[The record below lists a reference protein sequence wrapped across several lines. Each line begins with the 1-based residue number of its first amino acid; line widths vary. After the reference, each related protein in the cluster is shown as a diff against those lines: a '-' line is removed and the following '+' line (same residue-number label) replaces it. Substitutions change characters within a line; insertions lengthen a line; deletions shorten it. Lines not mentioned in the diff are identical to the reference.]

1 MADLLKIDVNVP
13 VQVALTRK
21 GPGRAVESK
30 FGGEQRMYTLATATG
45 DRVLYAPVELA
56 EQIDKL
62 SLSAGEPFVIQK
74 RVATEGQRT
83 VTRWLAER
91 PGAQPAPKAA
101 ASRTTRGPI
110 PAPVRQMPTPSVAE
124 EVAAGLHPAAQGVL
138 ASMMAICLTGAF
150 DAWRMAQD
158 HAAAKGHVFQFD
170 ATNVQGTAST
180 MFIQLSRDGQM
191 LLPRIATQQQGGT
204 QWPN

>member
-91 PGAQPAPKAA
+91 PGPSQPLRPRLLVRLGVQFRRLCARCRRP
-101 ASRTTRGPI
+101 ASLRR
-110 PAPVRQMPTPSVAE
+110 S
-124 EVAAGLHPAAQGVL
+124 LL
-138 ASMMAICLTGAF
+138 ASTRPHKAC
-150 DAWRMAQD
+150 
-158 HAAAKGHVFQFD
+158 
-170 ATNVQGTAST
+170 
-180 MFIQLSRDGQM
+180 
-191 LLPRIATQQQGGT
+191 
-204 QWPN
+204 WPP